1 MMKRISFTFAAT
13 LLLAALLNQPFA
25 SAQGGANNVD
35 ASIDAIL
42 NAPPPAPAAPAAAP
56 VSTAGRAVATAKAA
70 AAAVEAITDEGEA
83 AMATP
88 EPAKEAAVEVAE
100 ATAVE
105 APDVEVVEAT
115 AVEAPAVEVAEAP
128 AAPAAAEV
136 RPAAPAAE
144 VAEAKTT
151 VDGDEVRVTM
161 AFDEAPLPDVIRAF
175 RDASGA
181 TIISRWTNATPQLV
195 SMRFEDK
202 PWKQGLMA
210 ILAPYG
216 LQLTEEPRG
225 SGVYVVGEKSTVIP
239 RYTQTFELKHLKAAD
254 VEKLLKS
261 VLGDASSLTVA
272 FPSANAV
279 VVKATDEQ
287 LRECEKMLE
296 VLDKPSRQV
305 YIEARF
311 VRLNSSAS
319 KQLGMK
325 WDSLSEWGVTLEKM
339 SAGYEANKGT
349 TARYN
354 TGTTEVKET
363 AEILGVVDGINY
375 TKGTYDKESGI
386 TTYEPTYRKKD
397 GLVYRIPGDIAAAPN
412 AGRTAESMGWKRASG
427 FGGQLSVDQ
436 LRLAISAF
444 EQMDGVQMF
453 SNPKIIVENEKTA
466 KIDMTTK
473 EPNVEI
479 DYQAATQAGQRD
491 SISSKLVTIPG
502 KKESWVGE
510 AFFSY
515 GITLDVTPRVSPT
528 GLITV
533 DIVPAIS
540 SLDDSRVI
548 PLGEGA
554 ANYYPIIKMQRLET
568 RFTMGDGKTAVIGGL
583 TQTSEGNIDSGI
595 PLLRSIPWV
604 GPRLF
609 GWKSRQ
615 KIQDE
620 IIIFVTVGIVDGETI
635 EQSGGMPKNAV
646 LGRGLLDGTIKE
658 PGDRTDEEMFNL
670 DTKPKGFRIK

>member
-1 MMKRISFTFAAT
+1 MMKRIPFVFA
-13 LLLAALLNQPFA
+13 AALLMAALLYQPIA
-25 SAQGGANNVD
+25 AAQGGIDNVD

-42 NAPPPAPAAPAAAP
+42 NSPAPAVEPASAPSPAI
-56 VSTAGRAVATAKAA
+56 
-70 AAAVEAITDEGEA
+70 AAAVEPA
-83 AMATP
+83 AETQV
-88 EPAKEAAVEVAE
+88 VEEVVEKVTEEVVAE
-100 ATAVE
+100 APVAV
-105 APDVEVVEAT
+105 V
-115 AVEAPAVEVAEAP
+115 VEAPASTEPPPAEPEASLEVSA
-128 AAPAAAEV
+128 AAPPTATVAVESEPASAINENGEV
-136 RPAAPAAE
+136 LVSME
-144 VAEAKTT
+144 
-151 VDGDEVRVTM
+151 
-161 AFDEAPLPDVIRAF
+161 FDEAPLPDVIRAF
-175 RDASGA
+175 REASGA
-181 TIISRWTNATPQLV
+181 TIISRWTNAAPQLV
-195 SMRFEDK
+195 SLRLENK
-202 PWKQGLMA
+202 PWKQGLIS

-216 LQLTEEPRG
+216 LQLVEEQRG
-225 SGVYVVGEKSTVIP
+225 SGVYVVSEKSTVVP
-239 RYTQTFELKHLKAAD
+239 RFTQTFELKHLKADD
-254 VEKLLKS
+254 VQKLFKDT
-261 VLGDASSLTVA
+261 LGDVSSLTVA

-479 DYQAATQAGQRD
+479 DYQAATQTGQRD
-491 SISSKLVTIPG
+491 SISSKLVKIPG
-502 KKESWVGE
+502 EKESWVGE

-540 SLDDSRVI
+540 SLDDNRVI

-658 PGDRTDEEMFNL
+658 PGDREDWEMFDL
-670 DTKPKGFRIK
+670 ETKPKGFRIK

>member
-1 MMKRISFTFAAT
+1 MMKRIPFVFA
-13 LLLAALLNQPFA
+13 AALLMAALLYQPIA
-25 SAQGGANNVD
+25 AAQGGIDNVD

-42 NAPPPAPAAPAAAP
+42 NSPAPAVEPASAPSPAI
-56 VSTAGRAVATAKAA
+56 
-70 AAAVEAITDEGEA
+70 AAAVEPA
-83 AMATP
+83 AETQV
-88 EPAKEAAVEVAE
+88 VEEVVEEVTEEVVAE
-100 ATAVE
+100 APVAV
-105 APDVEVVEAT
+105 V
-115 AVEAPAVEVAEAP
+115 VEAPASTEPPPAEPEASPEVSA
-128 AAPAAAEV
+128 AAPPTATVAVESEPASAINENGEV
-136 RPAAPAAE
+136 LVSME
-144 VAEAKTT
+144 
-151 VDGDEVRVTM
+151 
-161 AFDEAPLPDVIRAF
+161 FDEAPLPDVIRAF
-175 RDASGA
+175 REASGA
-181 TIISRWTNATPQLV
+181 TIISRWTNAAPQLV
-195 SMRFEDK
+195 SLRLENK
-202 PWKQGLMA
+202 PWKQGLIS

-216 LQLTEEPRG
+216 LQLVEEQRG
-225 SGVYVVGEKSTVIP
+225 SGVYVVSEKSTVVP
-239 RYTQTFELKHLKAAD
+239 RFTQTFELKHLKADD
-254 VEKLLKS
+254 VQKLFKDT
-261 VLGDASSLTVA
+261 LGDASSLTVA

-325 WDSLSEWGVTLEKM
+325 WDSLKNWGVEFNNIRGGLQYTDGDVAVYDVKTHNSEKV
-339 SAGYEANKGT
+339 T
-349 TARYN
+349 TIRN
-354 TGTTEVKET
+354 TGAVERHDYDITETTLSLVPDERTDAPLSDMT
-363 AEILGVVDGINY
+363 ADDM
-375 TKGTYDKESGI
+375 TW
-386 TTYEPTYRKKD
+386 RK
-397 GLVYRIPGDIAAAPN
+397 
-412 AGRTAESMGWKRASG
+412 ASG
-427 FGGQLSVDQ
+427 FGGQLSVDA
-436 LRLAISAF
+436 LRIALSAF

-453 SNPKIIVENEKTA
+453 SNPKIIVENETTA

-491 SISSKLVTIPG
+491 SISSKLVAIPG

-533 DIVPAIS
+533 DIIPAIS

-548 PLGEGA
+548 VLADNA

-595 PLLRSIPWV
+595 PLLRSIPFI

-615 KIQDE
+615 KVQDE

-635 EQSGGMPKNAV
+635 EQSSGMPKNAV

-670 DTKPKGFRIK
+670 ESKPKGFRIK

>member
-1 MMKRISFTFAAT
+1 MMKRIPFVFA
-13 LLLAALLNQPFA
+13 AALLMAALLYQPIA
-25 SAQGGANNVD
+25 AAQGGIDNVD

-42 NAPPPAPAAPAAAP
+42 NSPAPAVEPASAPSPAI
-56 VSTAGRAVATAKAA
+56 
-70 AAAVEAITDEGEA
+70 AAAVEPA
-83 AMATP
+83 AETQV
-88 EPAKEAAVEVAE
+88 VEEVVEEVTEEVVAE
-100 ATAVE
+100 APVAV
-105 APDVEVVEAT
+105 V
-115 AVEAPAVEVAEAP
+115 VEAPASTEPPPAEPEASPEVSA
-128 AAPAAAEV
+128 AAPPTATVAVESEPASAINENGEV
-136 RPAAPAAE
+136 LVSME
-144 VAEAKTT
+144 
-151 VDGDEVRVTM
+151 
-161 AFDEAPLPDVIRAF
+161 FDEAPLPDVIRAF
-175 RDASGA
+175 REASGA
-181 TIISRWTNATPQLV
+181 TIISRWTNAAPQLV
-195 SMRFEDK
+195 SLRLENK
-202 PWKQGLMA
+202 PWKQGLIS

-216 LQLTEEPRG
+216 LQLVEEQRG
-225 SGVYVVGEKSTVIP
+225 SGVYVVSEKSTVVP
-239 RYTQTFELKHLKAAD
+239 RFTQTFELKHLKADD
-254 VEKLLKS
+254 VQKLFKDT
-261 VLGDASSLTVA
+261 LGDAGSLTVA

-325 WDSLSEWGVTLEKM
+325 WDSLKDWGVEFNNIRGGLQYTDGDVAVYDVKTHSSEKVTTIKKTGAVEKHDYDITETTLSLIPEERTDAPLSDM
-339 SAGYEANKGT
+339 
-349 TARYN
+349 TADDM
-354 TGTTEVKET
+354 TW
-363 AEILGVVDGINY
+363 
-375 TKGTYDKESGI
+375 
-386 TTYEPTYRKKD
+386 RK
-397 GLVYRIPGDIAAAPN
+397 
-412 AGRTAESMGWKRASG
+412 ASG
-427 FGGQLSVDQ
+427 FGGQLSVDA
-436 LRLAISAF
+436 LRIALSAF

-453 SNPKIIVENEKTA
+453 SNPKIIVENETTA

-554 ANYYPIIKMQRLET
+554 ANYYPIIKMQRLQT

-595 PLLRSIPWV
+595 PLLRSIPFI

-615 KIQDE
+615 KVQDE

-635 EQSGGMPKNAV
+635 EQSSGMPKNAV

-670 DTKPKGFRIK
+670 ESKPKGFRIK

>member
-1 MMKRISFTFAAT
+1 MMKRIPFVFA
-13 LLLAALLNQPFA
+13 AALLMAALLYQPIA
-25 SAQGGANNVD
+25 AAQGGADSVD

-42 NAPPPAPAAPAAAP
+42 NSPAPAAEPAAAP
-56 VSTAGRAVATAKAA
+56 SPVI
-70 AAAVEAITDEGEA
+70 AAAVESAPAEA
-83 AMATP
+83 P
-88 EPAKEAAVEVAE
+88 VAE
-100 ATAVE
+100 EIVE
-105 APDVEVVEAT
+105 KVAEEV
-115 AVEAPAVEVAEAP
+115 VAEAP
-128 AAPAAAEV
+128 AAV
-136 RPAAPAAE
+136 
-144 VAEAKTT
+144 VAEAPAPTEPPPAEPEASP
-151 VDGDEVRVTM
+151 EVSAAAPPTATM
-161 AFDEAPLPDVIRAF
+161 AVESEPASAMNENGEVLVSMEFDEAPLPDVIRAF
-175 RDASGA
+175 REASGA
-181 TIISRWTNATPQLV
+181 TIISRWTNAAPQLV
-195 SMRFEDK
+195 SLRLENK
-202 PWKQGLMA
+202 PWKQGLIS

-216 LQLTEEPRG
+216 LQLVEEQRG
-225 SGVYVVGEKSTVIP
+225 SGVYVVSEKSTVVP
-239 RYTQTFELKHLKAAD
+239 RFTQTFELKHLKAGD
-254 VEKLLKS
+254 VQKLFKDT
-261 VLGDASSLTVA
+261 LGDASSLTVA

-287 LRECEKMLE
+287 LRECEKMLD

-325 WDSLSEWGVTLEKM
+325 WDSLKDWGVEFNNIRGGLQYTDGDVAVYDVTTRDSAKVTTVKKTGALEKHD
-339 SAGYEANKGT
+339 YNVTET
-349 TARYN
+349 TSSLIPEERTDAPLSDM
-354 TGTTEVKET
+354 T
-363 AEILGVVDGINY
+363 ADDM
-375 TKGTYDKESGI
+375 TWHK
-386 TTYEPTYRKKD
+386 
-397 GLVYRIPGDIAAAPN
+397 
-412 AGRTAESMGWKRASG
+412 ASG
-427 FGGQLSVDQ
+427 FGGQLSVDS
-436 LRLAISAF
+436 LRIALSAF

-453 SNPKIIVENEKTA
+453 SNPKIIVENETTA

-540 SLDDSRVI
+540 SLDDNRVI
-548 PLGEGA
+548 PLGENA

-595 PLLRSIPWV
+595 PLLRTIPWI

-609 GWKSRQ
+609 GWKSRE

-646 LGRGLLDGTIKE
+646 LGRGLLDGSLKE
-658 PGDRTDEEMFNL
+658 PGDRTDAEMFNL
-670 DTKPKGFRIK
+670 ETKPKGYRIK

>member
-1 MMKRISFTFAAT
+1 MMKRIPFVFA
-13 LLLAALLNQPFA
+13 AALLMAALLYQPIA
-25 SAQGGANNVD
+25 AAQGGIDNVD

-42 NAPPPAPAAPAAAP
+42 NSPAPAVEPASAPSPAI
-56 VSTAGRAVATAKAA
+56 
-70 AAAVEAITDEGEA
+70 AAAVEPA
-83 AMATP
+83 AETQV
-88 EPAKEAAVEVAE
+88 VEEVVEEVTEEVVAE
-100 ATAVE
+100 APVAV
-105 APDVEVVEAT
+105 V
-115 AVEAPAVEVAEAP
+115 VEAPASTEPPPAEPEASPEVSA
-128 AAPAAAEV
+128 AAPPTATVAVESEPASAINENGEV
-136 RPAAPAAE
+136 LVSME
-144 VAEAKTT
+144 
-151 VDGDEVRVTM
+151 
-161 AFDEAPLPDVIRAF
+161 FDEAPLPDVIRAF
-175 RDASGA
+175 REASGA
-181 TIISRWTNATPQLV
+181 TIISRWTNAAPQLV
-195 SMRFEDK
+195 SLRLENK
-202 PWKQGLMA
+202 PWKQGLIQ
-210 ILAPYG
+210 ILEPYG
-216 LQLTEEPRG
+216 LQLTEKHRG
-225 SGVYVVGEKSTVIP
+225 SGVYVVEEQSTVVP
-239 RYTQTFELKHLKAAD
+239 RFTQTFELKHLKADD
-254 VEKLLKS
+254 VQKLFKDT
-261 VLGDASSLTVA
+261 LGDASSLTVA

-325 WDSLSEWGVTLEKM
+325 WDSLKDWGVEFNNIRGGLQYTDGDVAVYDVKTHSSEKVTTIKKTGAVEKHDYDITETTLSLIPEERTDAPLSDM
-339 SAGYEANKGT
+339 
-349 TARYN
+349 TADDM
-354 TGTTEVKET
+354 TW
-363 AEILGVVDGINY
+363 
-375 TKGTYDKESGI
+375 
-386 TTYEPTYRKKD
+386 RK
-397 GLVYRIPGDIAAAPN
+397 
-412 AGRTAESMGWKRASG
+412 ASG
-427 FGGQLSVDQ
+427 FGGQLSVDA
-436 LRLAISAF
+436 LRIALSAF

-453 SNPKIIVENEKTA
+453 SNPKIIVENETTA

-491 SISSKLVTIPG
+491 SISSKLVAIPG

-548 PLGEGA
+548 VLADNA

-595 PLLRSIPWV
+595 PLLRSIPFI
-604 GPRLF
+604 GPRIF

-615 KIQDE
+615 KVQDE

-635 EQSGGMPKNAV
+635 EQSSGMPKNAV

-670 DTKPKGFRIK
+670 ESKPKGFRIK

>member
-1 MMKRISFTFAAT
+1 MMKRIPFVFA
-13 LLLAALLNQPFA
+13 AALLMAALLYQPIA
-25 SAQGGANNVD
+25 AAQGGIDNVD

-42 NAPPPAPAAPAAAP
+42 NSPAPALEPASAPSPAI
-56 VSTAGRAVATAKAA
+56 
-70 AAAVEAITDEGEA
+70 AAAVEPA
-83 AMATP
+83 AETQV
-88 EPAKEAAVEVAE
+88 VEEVVEEVTEEVVAE
-100 ATAVE
+100 APVAV
-105 APDVEVVEAT
+105 V
-115 AVEAPAVEVAEAP
+115 VEAPASTEPPPAEPEASPEVSA
-128 AAPAAAEV
+128 AAPPTATVAVESEPASAINENGEV
-136 RPAAPAAE
+136 LVSME
-144 VAEAKTT
+144 
-151 VDGDEVRVTM
+151 
-161 AFDEAPLPDVIRAF
+161 FDEAPLPDVIRAF
-175 RDASGA
+175 REASGA
-181 TIISRWTNATPQLV
+181 TIISRWTNAAPQLV
-195 SMRFEDK
+195 SLRLENK
-202 PWKQGLMA
+202 PWKQGLIS

-216 LQLTEEPRG
+216 LQLVEEQRG
-225 SGVYVVGEKSTVIP
+225 SGVYVVSEKSTVVP
-239 RYTQTFELKHLKAAD
+239 RFTQTFELKHLKADD
-254 VEKLLKS
+254 VQKLFKDT
-261 VLGDASSLTVA
+261 LGDASSLTVA

-325 WDSLSEWGVTLEKM
+325 WDSLKDWGVEFNNIRGGLQYTDGDVAVYDVKTHSSEKVTTIKKTGAVEKHDYDITETTLSLIPEERTDAPLSDM
-339 SAGYEANKGT
+339 
-349 TARYN
+349 TADDM
-354 TGTTEVKET
+354 TW
-363 AEILGVVDGINY
+363 
-375 TKGTYDKESGI
+375 
-386 TTYEPTYRKKD
+386 RK
-397 GLVYRIPGDIAAAPN
+397 
-412 AGRTAESMGWKRASG
+412 ASG
-427 FGGQLSVDQ
+427 FGGQLSVDA
-436 LRLAISAF
+436 LRIALSVF

-453 SNPKIIVENEKTA
+453 SNPKIIVENETTA

-583 TQTSEGNIDSGI
+583 TQSSEGNIDSGI

-670 DTKPKGFRIK
+670 ETKPKGYRIK